1 MITTLT
7 AWRTRLWPNG
17 KLRAYP
23 WLLYPA
29 LAFVI
34 TRLVV
39 FFGAYLAEIALPSLS
54 GDGFWHAVPDNIFLD
69 VWARWDSGF
78 YIKIIEEGY
87 LFVVGQQSNVAFF
100 PLYPLL
106 VAAVDSFTE
115 NVVLAGIVVSHLSLL
130 IALIFLY
137 RLTYLE
143 FGDHGT
149 AQRSVFYIAAFPTAF
164 FFSAVYTESTFL
176 LFAVATLYF
185 ARRRL
190 WAWAALM
197 GLLTSIT
204 RIVGVVLWGVVM
216 LEWMRVQGWTLSS
229 MFRPQ
234 AWRNLFQGLRRD
246 WISPV
251 IISII
256 PLGLLSHMLFL
267 YRTFQDPFAFKT
279 VQSAWGRQNLGP
291 VAIVLRDVQL
301 LLEQSLLAGEI
312 WWHVLLDVFAL
323 FFALVMAVLIWKR
336 LGEGYALFCL
346 LAMIIPAT
354 SGTGSLSRY
363 ILVLFPIFMM
373 LAWWGRRPSLDR
385 AITIT
390 FTMFLGIFTAIFV
403 NWVFIA

>member
-1 MITTLT
+1 MIATLT
-7 AWRTRLWPNG
+7 SWRRRFWPKG
-17 KLRAYP
+17 KLQSYP

-106 VAAVDSFTE
+106 VALVDGFTE

-204 RIVGVVLWGVVM
+204 RIVGIVLWGVVM

-229 MFRPQ
+229 MFHPQ

-291 VAIVLRDVQL
+291 VAIVLQDVQL

-312 WWHVLLDVFAL
+312 WWHVLIDVFAL

-346 LAMIIPAT
+346 AAVLIPAT
-354 SGTGSLSRY
+354 SGTGSISRY